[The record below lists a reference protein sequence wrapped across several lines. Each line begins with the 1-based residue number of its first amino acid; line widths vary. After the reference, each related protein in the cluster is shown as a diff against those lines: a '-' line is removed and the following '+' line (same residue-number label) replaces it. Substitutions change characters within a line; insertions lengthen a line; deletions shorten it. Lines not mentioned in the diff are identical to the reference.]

1 MQSMLQGTA
10 RRLAALMLATLAL
23 TGCAHSPTYDPS
35 DPLERINRPIFTFN
49 QKADKYVLRP
59 VAVGYTKVLPA
70 TARKG
75 VSNFFDNLFYPTTI
89 VNDLLQAKFKQT
101 GKDTL
106 RFVLNTTIGL
116 AGLIDVATG
125 QGLPRNNED
134 LGQTFG
140 RWGVGQG
147 WYLMLP
153 LLGPTTNRDL
163 VGRVGDNWTEILQY
177 VDNVTW
183 PERIALTGVN
193 FVDSRSKL
201 LGADNMINEQLD
213 PYVFFRTAY
222 LERRRALVFDGN
234 PPPEDMDF
242 EDEDEE
248 PAAVTDAPPATEPAA
263 AGPAQPPAP

>member
-125 QGLPRNNED
+125 QGLPRNDED

-163 VGRVGDNWTEILQY
+163 VGTVGDNWTEILQY
-177 VDNVTW
+177 TDNVTW
-183 PERIALTGVN
+183 PERIVLKGVE
-193 FVDSRSKL
+193 VIDDRSKL
-201 LGADNMINEQLD
+201 LGPDNMLNEQLD

-222 LERRRALVFDGN
+222 LERRRALVYDGN
-234 PPPEDMDF
+234 PPAEDMDF
-242 EDEDEE
+242 DEE
-248 PAAVTDAPPATEPAA
+248 EDDSATAPAAEPAA
-263 AGPAQPPAP
+263 ATVPTGSPTPAP

>member
-1 MQSMLQGTA
+1 MHSILHGTA
-10 RRLAALMLATLAL
+10 RGAIALIVAALAL

-35 DPLERINRPIFTFN
+35 DPLERVNRPIFTFN

-70 TARKG
+70 TARLG

-101 GKDTL
+101 GQDTL
-106 RFVLNTTIGL
+106 RFLFNTTVGL
-116 AGLIDVATG
+116 AGFLDVATG
-125 QGLPRNNED
+125 QGLPRHDED

-163 VGRVGDNWTEILQY
+163 VGTVGDNWTQILQY
-177 VDNVTW
+177 TDNVTW

-193 FVDSRSKL
+193 IVDSRSKL
-201 LGADNMINEQLD
+201 LGADSMLNDQLD

-222 LERRRALVFDGN
+222 LERRRALVYDGN
-234 PPPEDMDF
+234 PPPEDEDF
-242 EDEDEE
+242 DDEDEGST
-248 PAAVTDAPPATEPAA
+248 AAPQSEAKPEK
-263 AGPAQPPAP
+263 AQ